1 MLYFRYSC
9 ISDHIPIDNYY
20 YLLLLRKTKRYNIKW
35 KLINFK
41 KSIKNGT
48 CCYFDD
54 IIKLEDFDLD
64 NILIDQKP
72 HENILIYGI
81 SYKTLFDPKP
91 LLNKFRWIY

>member
-41 KSIKNGT
+41 KFVLKMVRVV
-48 CCYFDD
+48 
-54 IIKLEDFDLD
+54 
-64 NILIDQKP
+64 
-72 HENILIYGI
+72 I
-81 SYKTLFDPKP
+81 SMT
-91 LLNKFRWIY
+91 LLN